1 MLQNSPIQTDN
12 NEPVV
17 TIEKDFVTKKYK
29 YAKREYEVIN
39 ILQNHVGNNWRT
51 PEIVNYDLNQ
61 FIMKK
66 CEGKP
71 IDWRRSQAAF
81 LFEKMKMTG
90 SLLGQLHNILDNRM
104 DKLLRHQKSSLK
116 NYLLTKFDD
125 YLNNY
130 GGVYLQNEQR
140 KIIKSGF
147 LNLLNK
153 INPVSEYGFVH
164 GDFCYQNILYGNE
177 LNYLIDYENS
187 YIGYQID
194 DLSRFS
200 SKIILL
206 GVEIKYLPV
215 DKLEK
220 HFLDGYLKI
229 RPIDFGTYDL
239 LKFVY
244 LFNIKKPLE
253 ILFNSPHSIIRKG
266 NNRRKYR
273 KLINIRYKELLK
285 KLDTEKPSQ

>member
-1 MLQNSPIQTDN
+1 MKDN
-12 NEPVV
+12 NKPVV
-17 TIEKDFVTKKYK
+17 TIEKDYVTKKYK

-61 FIMKK
+61 FTMKK
-66 CEGKP
+66 CKGSP
-71 IDWRRSQAAF
+71 LNWRRSQAAF
-81 LFEKMKMTG
+81 LFDRMKMTG
-90 SLLGQLHNILDNRM
+90 NMLGQLHNIADNRM
-104 DKLLRHQKSSLK
+104 DKILRHQDCSLK
-116 NYLLTKFDD
+116 NHLLTKFVD

-140 KIIKSGF
+140 KIIKSSIA
-147 LNLLNK
+147 NLLDK
-153 INPVSEYGFVH
+153 MNPLSEYGFVH
-164 GDFCYQNILYGNE
+164 GDFCYQNVLYGNE

-187 YIGYQID
+187 YIGFQID

-206 GVEIKYLPV
+206 GIELKYLPV
-215 DKLEK
+215 DRLEK
-220 HFLDGYLKI
+220 YFLDEYLKI
-229 RPIDFGTYDL
+229 RSIDYETYEL

-253 ILFNSPHSIIRKG
+253 ISFNSPYSIIRKG

-273 KLINIRYKELLK
+273 NLINMKYQELLK
-285 KLDTEKPSQ
+285 NLDTEKIS